1 MDTALTAVTA
11 HFEFHKLLRHQ
22 GRISRRFAMWK
33 AIGEIG
39 KALALRGKANH
50 AVAVVALPLIAA
62 LAYLV
67 LKLWSLHH
75 L

>member
-1 MDTALTAVTA
+1 
-11 HFEFHKLLRHQ
+11 
-22 GRISRRFAMWK
+22 MWK

-50 AVAVVALPLIAA
+50 AVAVVALPLIAG
-62 LAYLV
+62 LVSLV